1 MIVFKKGRITRM
13 RNWLML
19 LVMVILLTACG
30 KRGALIYPDQL
41 TPAAPA
47 DVRVGQLDT
56 VVKLSF
62 QLPQKNQAGKDL
74 VDLAGVDI
82 YKRSAISGVSQD
94 CTACTVDYALFKKVY
109 LNLPDSRIIR
119 NSGQMTLLDGDVRN
133 DRDYSYYIIPFTTD
147 SLAGRPSQPVTIAV
161 AEAPVPPKLKAAAE
175 PTEIRL
181 FFEPT
186 VQQADVAGYN
196 LYRAEKGQPL
206 TVFPHNKELIKGNSY
221 IDSGLK
227 RGVSYAYAVRAVV
240 KRTNGALAESG
251 LSNQVEARLA
261 EE

>member
-1 MIVFKKGRITRM
+1 MITFTKGRASGM
-13 RNWLML
+13 RNCLTL
-19 LVMVILLTACG
+19 LIMVILLSACG

-47 DVRVGQLDT
+47 DVRIGQLDT
-56 VVKLSF
+56 MVKLSF

-74 VDLAGVDI
+74 TDLAGVDI
-82 YKRSAISGVSQD
+82 YKRSAISGVTQD

-109 LNLPDSRIIR
+109 LNLPDSRIVR
-119 NSGQMTLLDGDVRN
+119 NGGQIILLDDDVRN

-147 SLAGRPSQPVTIAV
+147 SSAGRPSQPVTISF

-181 FFEPT
+181 LFAPT
-186 VQQADVAGYN
+186 EQQAVIAGYN

-206 TVFPHNKELIKGNSY
+206 TIIPHNKELIKGNSHT
-221 IDSGLK
+221 DTGLK
-227 RGVSYAYAVRAVV
+227 RGVSYVYAVRTVV
-240 KRTNGALAESG
+240 KRANGALAESG
-251 LSNQVEARLA
+251 LSNQVETRLA